1 MKEREINLIDL
12 SIEVLLHWRML
23 IVWMLIGGLAGT
35 FWGMRSKNEIK
46 VDFRL
51 PEKYQY
57 LSEKEIANVNWVIAC
72 EETYRRKE
80 SYLKK
85 SALMKMNPNQVS
97 KAEATIAIETE
108 DRQKSRDIEK
118 VYEDIMQSGELMAR
132 VAEDANIE
140 IMGID
145 EMILLNRDNAE
156 PGIAVR
162 DTTNSII
169 SQMINVID
177 VSEDKNTFRIIV
189 KHDDEAQC
197 KKMLETVIAFL
208 KEKQPDIESVL
219 GEHEIAVVNESFAV
233 VADTNI
239 GELQKKN
246 LIELAELQETL
257 SNAKNKLS
265 DIEQQYYNF
274 LMNGTELTTTSDIS
288 IKYVLVGAA
297 LAAFFYAFLIFLI
310 YIMNTKIRF
319 TDGLQELYDIP
330 QLGMI
335 PMEKSNKRLFGF
347 IDEKIISLRERNKRQ
362 FISEEALELASAA
375 VKISA
380 GKEALQ
386 EVFLIGCGL
395 KERAFEVCEKIKEHL
410 ERNGIQVKILNNV
423 LYDARMMEELENAKA
438 VVLAE
443 SVGVTLYSEIAEEL
457 ELLKRQKITVL
468 GGILVE

>member
-23 IVWMLIGGLAGT
+23 IVWMLIGGVLAGT
-35 FWGMRSKNEIK
+35 FLGMRAKNEIK
-46 VDFRL
+46 IDFRL
-51 PEKYQY
+51 PEKY
-57 LSEKEIANVNWVIAC
+57 LSEKEMANVDFVI
-72 EETYRRKE
+72 TYEKIYREKE
-80 SYLKK
+80 SYLEK

-108 DRQKSRDIEK
+108 DRQKSCDIEK
-118 VYEDIMQSGELMAR
+118 VYEDIMQSGELMAK
-132 VAEDANIE
+132 VVKDAAIEMAAISEMIFIDRARMNNGNNMAGNVIE
-140 IMGID
+140 I
-145 EMILLNRDNAE
+145 
-156 PGIAVR
+156 
-162 DTTNSII
+162 DTNT
-169 SQMINVID
+169 
-177 VSEDKNTFRIIV
+177 NTFRIIV
-189 KHDDEAQC
+189 KHDNEAQC

-208 KEKQPDIESVL
+208 KEKQPDIESIL

-233 VADTNI
+233 VADAKIAEMQKGMLGNI
-239 GELQKKN
+239 
-246 LIELAELQETL
+246 AEMQTKL
-257 SNAKNKLS
+257 SDAKNKLS
-265 DIEQQYYNF
+265 DIEQQYYSF
-274 LMNGTELTTTSDIS
+274 LTNGTEMTTTSDIS
-288 IKYVLVGAA
+288 IKYILVGAA

-310 YIMNTKIRF
+310 YIFNLKIRS
-319 TDGLQELYDIP
+319 TDSLQELYDIP

-335 PMEKSNKRLFGF
+335 SMGKSNKRLFGF

-362 FISEEALELASAA
+362 FTLEEALELASAA

-410 ERNGIQVKILNNV
+410 GRDGIQVKILNNV

-443 SVGVTLYSEIAEEL
+443 SVGVTLYSEIVEEL